1 MRFSFR
7 AALAWLPLVLSSISQ
22 AAPSQAEPPTEWV
35 DPDTGHR
42 VVRLSQEPG
51 TASLYFHQNSYSPDG
66 KKLVVTTSDGI
77 ATIDLTTRTITPVA
91 KGNVRIMVTGRKSGN
106 VY

>member
-1 MRFSFR
+1 MRFRFS
-7 AALAWLPLVLSSISQ
+7 AALAWLPLVISGISP
-22 AAPSQAEPPTEWV
+22 ASAEPPTEWI

-42 VVRLSQEPG
+42 VVRLSQEAG

-66 KKLVVTTSDGI
+66 KKLVVTTPDGI
-77 ATIDLTTRTITPVA
+77 STIDLTTRKLTQVA